1 MQKAFEDRDYSC
13 GIFLNFSKAFDTVD
27 HNSGQQRCCGIR
39 GVVKDWFTSYLRNR
53 MQMVSLG
60 SVNSDIQTVCCGVP
74 QGSVLG
80 PLLFLIYI
88 NDFHN
93 CSELLD
99 FHLFA
104 DNASLFFKHKDI
116 NILES
121 EINSELANVHIWLSA
136 NKLSLNIE
144 KSNFVIF
151 HPVQKRIPKQVI
163 LCINNQ
169 SLTEENCIR
178 YLGVYI
184 DSNISW
190 KSHINYIAK
199 KIKRSIDILSK
210 LCYFLNTKTLLS
222 LYYTLLEPFFNFCV
236 IAWGNA
242 YQSTLQPLSNL
253 QKKAKL

>member
-1 MQKAFEDRDYSC
+1 MFNRLADFLEKRHLIYNKQFGFRSHHSTDHAVFSIIDQVQKAIEDRDYPC
-13 GIFLNFSKAFDTVD
+13 GIFLDFSKAFDTVN
-27 HNSGQQRCCGIR
+27 HNILLSKLEFYGIR
-39 GVVKDWFTSYLRNR
+39 GVVKDLFTSYLRNR
-53 MQMVSLG
+53 MQMMSLV

-104 DNASLFFKHKDI
+104 DDASLFFKHKDI

-136 NKLSLNIE
+136 TKLSLNIE

-151 HPVQKRIPKQVI
+151 HPVQKKIPQKVI
-163 LCINNQ
+163 LFINNQ

-190 KSHINYIAK
+190 KSHINYIA
-199 KIKRSIDILSK
+199 
-210 LCYFLNTKTLLS
+210 
-222 LYYTLLEPFFNFCV
+222 
-236 IAWGNA
+236 
-242 YQSTLQPLSNL
+242 LQEFDSPG
-253 QKKAKL
+253 

>member
-1 MQKAFEDRDYSC
+1 
-13 GIFLNFSKAFDTVD
+13 
-27 HNSGQQRCCGIR
+27 
-39 GVVKDWFTSYLRNR
+39 
-53 MQMVSLG
+53 MVSEVLLK
-60 SVNSDIQTVCCGVP
+60 TVLPHEKQNASGVTWLCKFWYTNCLLWVP

-80 PLLFLIYI
+80 PLLFLLYI
-88 NDFHN
+88 NDFQN

-104 DNASLFFKHKDI
+104 DDANLFFKHYKGI

-151 HPVQKRIPKQVI
+151 HPVQKRIPKQV
-163 LCINNQ
+163 LLFINNQ

-178 YLGVYI
+178 YLEVYV

-190 KSHINYIAK
+190 KSHINYIAQ
-199 KIKRSIDILSK
+199 KIKRSIGILSK
-210 LCYFLNTKTLLS
+210 LRYFLNTKTLLS
-222 LYYTLLEPFFNFCV
+222 LYYTLVEPFFNYCI

-242 YQSTLQPLSNL
+242 YQVNFATFI
-253 QKKAKL
+253 

>member
-1 MQKAFEDRDYSC
+1 MNQMQKAIEDRDYSC
-13 GIFLNFSKAFDTVD
+13 GIFLDFGKAFDTVN
-27 HNSGQQRCCGIR
+27 HNILLSKLEFYGIR
-39 GVVKDWFTSYLRNR
+39 GVVKDLFTSYLRNR
-53 MQMVSLG
+53 MQMMSLV

-121 EINSELANVHIWLSA
+121 EINSELANLHIWLSA

-144 KSNFVIF
+144 KSNFIIF
-151 HPVQKRIPKQVI
+151 RHAVVNFICSFEVKAHAIHKNRAQTKSQQQRIELVSQI
-163 LCINNQ
+163 NQ
-169 SLTEENCIR
+169 S
-178 YLGVYI
+178 YI
-184 DSNISW
+184 F
-190 KSHINYIAK
+190 INE
-199 KIKRSIDILSK
+199 LQ
-210 LCYFLNTKTLLS
+210 KTL
-222 LYYTLLEPFFNFCV
+222 
-236 IAWGNA
+236 G
-242 YQSTLQPLSNL
+242 QR
-253 QKKAKL
+253 